1 MDKQILLVEDTKVL
15 AENIADILRMEGYGV
30 TIAGDG
36 EAALSHLKENGCD
49 LVITDIVMPRMDG
62 ITLVTEI
69 RRQERFISLPVIILS
84 AKATE
89 ETLAQC
95 KQAGANLFL
104 KKPCDAEYLL
114 NSISTLLT
122 NEPS

>member
-36 EAALSHLKENGCD
+36 EAALFHLKENGCD

-69 RRQERFISLPVIILS
+69 RRHDRFTSLPVIVLS

-89 ETLAQC
+89 ETLSQC
-95 KQAGANLFL
+95 KHAGANLFL
-104 KKPCDAEYLL
+104 KKPCDTEYLL